1 MMPGQAL
8 SKEINKLKIAGR
20 EPCHTAKILPRM
32 YILQQKQF
40 KQFLSNNLP
49 ETHPKN
55 LGAGTTNKLNQSLSF
70 KQLKDFT

>member
-8 SKEINKLKIAGR
+8 SKKVNKLKIAGR
-20 EPCHTAKILPRM
+20 EPCYTVSIPPWM

-49 ETHPKN
+49 DSHPKN
-55 LGAGTTNKLNQSLSF
+55 LGAGTTKKPNQILSF
-70 KQLKDFT
+70 KQLKDFM